1 MIPDEGIVRLLPD
14 SIGPTLRHFE
24 RALGLRFRLLR
35 PEGAA
40 PAAVLYETECPS
52 GTPEKKGGVGAVEVR
67 FEGVVSTSEGESF
80 ILQILE
86 VPPPLRAESV
96 GDLVLALLADALRA
110 ERESRFFTRELS
122 ERYEEINL
130 LYSIGETLGSVMD
143 LGEAARLILGEVC
156 DVVGARRGSLWVFD
170 QRGGRLELLSQ
181 VGDPGR
187 VGPISVD
194 DPEAVTAKVFRE
206 GRAVMGDEDGWRGDE
221 EGEGGGGSL
230 LSVPV
235 RFTPPSGE
243 ARTVGVMNL
252 LGRRRGGRFTAG
264 DQKLL
269 AAIASQVGA
278 ALENRRL
285 VRESLAQERTAKEME
300 LAHHLQ
306 MKLLPQAET
315 FWGAEVAARV
325 EPAEQV
331 GGDFYHLLRLS
342 GNKIGVMIGDV
353 STHGFPAALIMALS
367 MSAATIYALEVDRPA
382 EVLTRLDAALREEL
396 ESTEMYLSLFYGVL
410 DPAAGE
416 MTYSNAGH
424 PYAFLLHPEGTAD
437 RLRATDPPVGF
448 RGPDSYRQC
457 TLPWRRGQDLL
468 LLFTDGISD
477 ALAEG
482 NRRSGEARVL
492 EAALAVRRGPVRAIV
507 EKLFEEARRAG
518 SGLGGDDRTVLVLR
532 A

>member
-1 MIPDEGIVRLLPD
+1 MIPDEGLARPLPE
-14 SIGPTLRHFE
+14 SVASTLRHFE
-24 RALGLRFRLLR
+24 AALGFRFRVLR
-35 PEGAA
+35 VGQAGS
-40 PAAVLYETECPS
+40 AAVLYETGSPPGPRPWAGEA
-52 GTPEKKGGVGAVEVR
+52 GREGVR
-67 FEGVVSTSEGESF
+67 FEGVVPTPQGGD
-80 ILQILE
+80 LKVQILNF
-86 VPPPLRAESV
+86 PPLPLE
-96 GDLVLALLADALRA
+96 GMGGLVTALLADALRVD
-110 ERESRFFTRELS
+110 REARFFTRELS

-130 LYSIGETLGSVMD
+130 LYSISETLGSVLD
-143 LGEAARLILGEVC
+143 LREAARLILRELC
-156 DVVGARRGSLWVFD
+156 EVVGARRASLWVYNP
-170 QRGGRLELLSQ
+170 QGGRLELLSQ

-187 VGPISVD
+187 TGPISVD

-206 GRAVMGDEDGWRGDE
+206 GRPVVAEEEDQKGME
-221 EGEGGGGSL
+221 EGEGGRGSL

-243 ARTVGVMNL
+243 PRTVGVMNL
-252 LGRRRGGRFTAG
+252 LGRRRGGGFTAG

-285 VRESLAQERTAKEME
+285 VLESLAQERTAREME

-306 MKLLPQAET
+306 MKLLPQADS
-315 FWGAEVAARV
+315 FWGAEVSARV

-331 GGDFYHLLRLS
+331 GGDFYHLLHLAE
-342 GNKIGVMIGDV
+342 NKIGVMIGDV

-382 EVLTRLDAALREEL
+382 DVLTRLDAALREEL

-410 DPAAGE
+410 DPAGGE
-416 MTYSNAGH
+416 IIYSNAGH
-424 PYAFLLHPEGTAD
+424 PHAFLLHPDGTAE
-437 RLRATDPPVGF
+437 RLTATDPPVGF
-448 RGPDSYRQC
+448 AGCEGYRQC
-457 TLPWRRGQDLL
+457 SLPWRRGEDLL

-482 NRRSGEARVL
+482 DRRSGEARVL
-492 EAALAVRRGPVRAIV
+492 ETALAGRRGPVRHIV
-507 EKLFEEARRAG
+507 EKLFEQARRAG
-518 SGLGGDDRTVLVLR
+518 GGLGGDDRTVLVLR